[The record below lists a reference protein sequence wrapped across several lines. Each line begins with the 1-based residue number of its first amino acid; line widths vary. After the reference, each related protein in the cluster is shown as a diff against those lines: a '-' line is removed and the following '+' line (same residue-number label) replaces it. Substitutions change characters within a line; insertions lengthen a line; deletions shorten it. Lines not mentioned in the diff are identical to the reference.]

1 MYARTAIAMVF
12 ATFATFAAAA
22 PLNINLGA
30 YSPALVV
37 GDGALTFEGAEGK
50 AEGAKAAGTDQKRCC
65 LANLSAPG

>member
-12 ATFATFAAAA
+12 ATLATFAAAA

-37 GDGALTFEGAEGK
+37 GDGALTFEGEEGK
-50 AEGAKAAGTDQKRCC
+50 AEGAKAISKDTAQDF
-65 LANLSAPG
+65 SATE